1 MNGNKQLKFA
11 IRERMKRT
19 GESYSTARMHVLW
32 KRSPSERT
40 FAKRQ
45 VDLERL
51 GTTLRS
57 LPDFKSQ
64 LEPLLSAWTR
74 GLRESL
80 KVEMRF
86 PVVAISQEWT
96 DSISAIPKDV
106 TESLIAD
113 ALTPAIQISE
123 SISAMHQRW
132 SEDLSHS
139 ITAVAKNVTE
149 GVAQAAAQISETLR
163 TTTQHYMELRS
174 QLADALEPRAQESAQ
189 VSEILLAMSRNSR
202 R

>member
-19 GESYSTARMHVLW
+19 GESYSTARMHVLR

-51 GTTLRS
+51 GTTLRG

-86 PVVAISQEWT
+86 PVVAIPQEWT

-106 TESLIAD
+106 TESLRTA
-113 ALTPAIQISE
+113 ALTPAIQVSE

-132 SEDLSHS
+132 IDNLSHS
-139 ITAVAKNVTE
+139 VTAMAKNVTE

-163 TTTQHYMELRS
+163 TTNQHYMELGS
-174 QLADALEPRAQESAQ
+174 QLADALESREQEAAQ
-189 VSEILLAMSRNSR
+189 VSEILLAMSRTSR